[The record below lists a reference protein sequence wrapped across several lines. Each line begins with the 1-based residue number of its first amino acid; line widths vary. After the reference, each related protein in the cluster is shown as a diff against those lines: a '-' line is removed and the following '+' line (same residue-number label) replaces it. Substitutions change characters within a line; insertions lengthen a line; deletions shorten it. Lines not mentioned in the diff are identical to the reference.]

1 MASNRHI
8 GRICLAV
15 TFVTL
20 LVTVLLMNGRVTGM
34 TVEADGEGEK
44 DFFTANDLDGAHDF
58 SDAVRITLSG
68 ENGTAAGSGAYFL
81 DGDLHILSA
90 GEYVL
95 SGELTDGS
103 VVVDAK
109 KDDKIWIL
117 LEGVSLH
124 CEKSAALRVEQ
135 AEKVFLT
142 LADGTVSSLS
152 GGTEYA
158 QADVDS
164 GIDGVIYSRDDLT
177 INGSGTLCIDA
188 QYQHG
193 IVCNDDLVIAGGTI
207 DITAVQDGIH
217 ANDSARFTG
226 ADLVIRAGDDGITVS
241 NDDGTGYVYVAS
253 GNISI
258 PDCYEG
264 IEGQTVTV
272 AGGTIDIAPTDDG
285 INASGGADALIR
297 IEGGSVTVVNA
308 AGRDAD
314 GLDSNGDIV
323 IDGGTLFISMSGDG
337 GSCAIDYGSE
347 NGGSCRIDGGTVVA
361 AGSSAMAEAMDP
373 ESGQGFLMR
382 NMAGAAGTTVT
393 LRDGAGNVLISQEI
407 PCGFSNLI
415 LSTPQLRI
423 GEECTLSVGG
433 EEEQIT
439 VDNSSDAGG
448 FGMGRMFGGGM
459 SGGRGMGG
467 MFGGRGA
474 GKMPAGESSGEGT
487 LEIPDGRA
495 SRMPDGEMPQVPA
508 GEMLQRPDGEKQQAP
523 EGTISEWQEADA
535 AGGQFGHFAGE
546 RQPEEISGHRGGPEN
561 VTEQGTSPVSGGA
574 AALIGI
580 SVLVLLA
587 GILIAAK
594 HR

>member
-1 MASNRHI
+1 MASSRHI

-20 LVTVLLMNGRVTGM
+20 LITVLFMNGKAIGLTAA
-34 TVEADGEGEK
+34 ADGDGG
-44 DFFTANDLDGAHDF
+44 DGFFTANDLDGAHDF
-58 SDAVRITLSG
+58 SGAVRITLSG
-68 ENGTAAGSGAYFL
+68 DGGVVDGGGAYFL

-103 VVVDAK
+103 VVVDAEK
-109 KDDKIWIL
+109 GDKIWIL

-152 GGTEYA
+152 GGTAYA
-158 QADVDS
+158 QADADS

-177 INGSGTLCIDA
+177 VNGSGTLYVDA

-226 ADLVIRAGDDGITVS
+226 AELVIRAGDDGITVS

-253 GNISI
+253 GRISI

-264 IEGQTVTV
+264 IEGQAVTV

-285 INASGGADALIR
+285 INAGGGADALIR
-297 IEGGSVTVVNA
+297 IEGGDIIVINE

-323 IDGGTLFISMSGDG
+323 ISGGSLFISMSGDG

-347 NGGSCRIDGGTVVA
+347 SGGSCRIDGGTVVA
-361 AGSSAMAEAMDP
+361 AGGSAMAEAMDP

-382 NMAGAAGTTVT
+382 NTDGEAGTAVT
-393 LRDGAGNVLISQEI
+393 LRDGAGNVLISEVI

-415 LSTPQLRI
+415 LSAPELRV
-423 GEECTLSVGG
+423 GEECTLSVGE

-459 SGGRGMGG
+459 AGGRGMGG
-467 MFGGRGA
+467 MPGGRGA
-474 GKMPAGESSGEGT
+474 ERISGGESTGEGT
-487 LEIPDGRA
+487 PG
-495 SRMPDGEMPQVPA
+495 MPDERTPQMPEEEMPQT
-508 GEMLQRPDGEKQQAP
+508 PDGEKRQMP
-523 EGTISEWQEADA
+523 EGMISGWPETGEAGERPA
-535 AGGQFGHFAGE
+535 HFAGE
-546 RQPEEISGHRGGPEN
+546 RQPAETGGRRGWPSDFA
-561 VTEQGTSPVSGGA
+561 EQEASPVSGGT

-580 SVLVLLA
+580 SVLALLA
-587 GILIAAK
+587 GILIAVK